1 MILRVAPAPWFS
13 RLSPHDLW
21 VVYDR
26 KMSCSVGG
34 LFKMFK
40 VMRPRCYFANRENF
54 LLKEPLAG
62 FLIPR
67 VCQLS

>member
-13 RLSPHDLW
+13 RLSLHDLW
-21 VVYDR
+21 VVYGR
-26 KMSCSVGG
+26 KMSRSVGG

-40 VMRPRCYFANRENF
+40 VMRPCCYFANRENF